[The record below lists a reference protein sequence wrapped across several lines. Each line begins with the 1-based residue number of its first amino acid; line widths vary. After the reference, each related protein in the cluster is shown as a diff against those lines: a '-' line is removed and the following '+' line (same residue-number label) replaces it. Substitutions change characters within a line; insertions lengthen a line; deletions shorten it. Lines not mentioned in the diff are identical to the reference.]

1 MDIDTIRFSHIL
13 EANMMERMDYFLS
26 HTAFIVSHKS
36 ESVETLQGVLWYLP
50 VSSPIIIV
58 TNCPRDELTYIRD
71 SLKEQMPSH
80 RKLYVIHQK
89 DRRIARLLKKH
100 GVEQIL
106 DENGLVRDGKGEGMY
121 VGTLCASLLG
131 YPQWLIFYDADNT
144 VPCSLLEYTLA
155 MGKLF
160 LSATATPAITSTA
173 TSSARFPDFLWE
185 SEAGQALH
193 NVRVC
198 WSSKP
203 EVKNGNLEFKLLGR
217 CTSVISPLFSTVL
230 DEWFGIRDYPIVSSN
245 AGEQGMTM
253 KTAKMLRFSSHYS
266 VETFQFLDFLHL
278 SALSARP
285 RRAILQQYQSKSPH
299 FHTKGDEEH
308 IRRMIAQ
315 SLGSFFVFQDAIP
328 RSAREQ
334 LQRICDEMQLD
345 ICYPVIYPSI
355 ESLNIGN
362 DEGVEAIEAAY
373 LPPLDETEEDT
384 ENTENT
390 DSPEL
395 VFSRETFVNRYRLF
409 REYEYA

>member
-1 MDIDTIRFSHIL
+1 MS
-13 EANMMERMDYFLS
+13 
-26 HTAFIVSHKS
+26 
-36 ESVETLQGVLWYLP
+36 
-50 VSSPIIIV
+50 
-58 TNCPRDELTYIRD
+58 
-71 SLKEQMPSH
+71 SH
-80 RKLYVIHQK
+80 RKLYIVHQK
-89 DRRIARLLKKH
+89 DRRVARLLKAT

-106 DENGLVRDGKGEGMY
+106 DENGRVRDGKGEGMY
-121 VGTLCASLLG
+121 VGTLCAALLG
-131 YPQWLIFYDADNT
+131 YPQWVIFYDADNI

-160 LSATATPAITSTA
+160 LSA
-173 TSSARFPDFLWE
+173 SASVCFPSFQASGPVSGGDRYVRPPDGRRGH
-185 SEAGQALH
+185 EAGDTLH

-203 EVKNGNLEFKLLGR
+203 EVRNGNLEFKLLGR
-217 CTSVISPLFSTVL
+217 CTSVISPLFRTLL

-245 AGEQGMTM
+245 AGEQGMTI
-253 KTAKMLRFSSHYS
+253 KTAKALRFSSHYS
-266 VETFQFLDFLHL
+266 VETFQFLDFLNL

-299 FHTKGDEEH
+299 FHTKGDDEH

-334 LQRICDEMQLD
+334 LQRICDEMQLE

-355 ESLNIGN
+355 GSLNIE
-362 DEGVEAIEAAY
+362 DDEAIEAAY
-373 LPPLDETEEDT
+373 LPLSDETDEDMQDTEDT
-384 ENTENT
+384 EDME
-390 DSPEL
+390 DGPRF
-395 VFSRETFVNRYRLF
+395 VFSKTFVDQYRLF